1 MGFWLT
7 IHLSQ
12 NFNDW
17 RFYLNPN
24 PKKRGFMKLT
34 KALSVALALSVASI
48 GVSYADNDYD
58 DRLELTAQ
66 QDQAYNQNLAKA
78 RTIITQKGYQITDEL
93 EVDEKRGKLYVTTE
107 AIKGGKKYDIR
118 LDYPSLS
125 NFKATPDRDWFILSL
140 KK

>member
-1 MGFWLT
+1 
-7 IHLSQ
+7 
-12 NFNDW
+12 
-17 RFYLNPN
+17 
-24 PKKRGFMKLT
+24 MKLT

-58 DRLELTAQ
+58 DDDRLELTAQ
-66 QDQAYNQNLAKA
+66 QDRAYNQNLAKA

-125 NFKATPDRDWFILSL
+125 NFKATPDRD
-140 KK
+140 